1 MATIRT
7 KTTLQRIPDLKVS
20 IDSSNRVQI
29 ILEGR
34 TFEFSSHALA
44 ILDVFSQPS
53 FLSQGLEDLRS
64 RVKGKQDW
72 KDLTSTIVQLYEA
85 GVLRDE
91 TQNKPTLRVDSSGY
105 DSAAIHV
112 AMLNDR
118 TRTSRFI
125 AGIQEV
131 VNPGDIVVDIGTGT
145 GVLAVAA
152 ARAGAR
158 HVYAIEA
165 SGMAKLAKDIFKL
178 NGFADR
184 ITLIEGWSTQ
194 VNLPEKADV
203 LVSEMVGNEPLAENL
218 LEITNDAIKRF
229 LKPDARLIPGKV
241 RILGLPVAIPRSELA
256 KHAFVVET
264 LQNWK
269 SWYGIDFSPLAEA
282 TRDASHAFF
291 INPVSARDWTTLG
304 EPVLLVDVDFKKA
317 EQRWIDHTITVA
329 ARTAGLLDGLLEY
342 FELELGPTTGLSTHP
357 GQVEETNHWLSP
369 VWIFPNPM
377 HLEPGDRFAITYQYR
392 KTEDRTKVSVSR
404 L

>member
-1 MATIRT
+1 MATIRS
-7 KTTLQRIPDLKVS
+7 KTILHRLPDLKVS
-20 IDSSNRVQI
+20 IDSSNQIQI

-34 TFEFSSHALA
+34 TFEFGPHALA
-44 ILDVFSQPS
+44 ILDAFSQPC
-53 FLSQGLEDLRS
+53 FLSQGLENLQTRI
-64 RVKGKQDW
+64 KGKQDW

-91 TQNKPTLRVDSSGY
+91 TQTRPTLGGDSSGY
-105 DSAAIHV
+105 DSATVHV

-131 VNPGDIVVDIGTGT
+131 VSPRDIVADIGTGT

-165 SGMAKLAKDIFKL
+165 SSVAKLAKDIFRL

-194 VNLPEKADV
+194 VTLPEKADV
-203 LVSEMVGNEPLAENL
+203 LVSEIVGDEPLAENV
-218 LEITNDAIKRF
+218 LEITHDAIKRF
-229 LKPDARLIPGKV
+229 AKPDARLIPAKV
-241 RILGLPVAIPRSELA
+241 RIFGLPVAIPRGELA
-256 KHAFVVET
+256 KHTFVVET
-264 LQNWK
+264 LQQWR
-269 SWYGIDFSPLAEA
+269 SWYGIDFSSLVEA
-282 TRDASHAFF
+282 TRNAPHPFSIHPFL
-291 INPVSARDWTTLG
+291 ARQWETLG
-304 EPVLLVDVDFKKA
+304 EPVLLADVDFKKA
-317 EQRWIDHTITVA
+317 EQRWIDHTLPVSA
-329 ARTAGLLDGLLEY
+329 KTAGLLDGLLEY
-342 FELELGPTTGLSTHP
+342 FELDLGPTTGLSTHP
-357 GQVEETNHWLSP
+357 GQVDETNHWLSP

-377 HLEPGDRFAITYQYR
+377 RLEPGDQFAINYQYR
-392 KTEDRTKVSVSR
+392 KTEHGTRVSISR